1 MRRRDF
7 LLAGG
12 ALALA
17 GCRTAETPAARNADP
32 FGTLSGAAT
41 KGPEFHVFSKMF
53 QPPVCKDCE
62 ALAELMAKAGFDGI
76 EWTVRPKGHV
86 VPERAKTDLPKAVAA
101 ARRQGLKSTMMVTSI
116 TDGLRPENLDLL
128 KIAADCGIAQYRP
141 GYYFYD
147 AKTESFRESL
157 ARIRAGFASLAK
169 AGEKTGLK
177 AVYQN
182 HSSWGPSVFGGLVWD
197 VHEMI
202 RDLDPRHVGL
212 EYDPMHA
219 LFETGRSWSHG
230 LELVA
235 DRIGAVCLKDFRY
248 VLSKKEPGQVEKAMC
263 AAGAGVVPW
272 REVRRLLDLNGVKA
286 PYVVHFEYD
295 FGKSDLLKSVK
306 AELDAFRNVFA

>member
-1 MRRRDF
+1 MNRREF

-12 ALALA
+12 AMALA
-17 GCRTAETPAARNADP
+17 GCQTIESPAARNADP
-32 FGTLSGAAT
+32 FGTLSKPQK

-53 QPPVCKDCE
+53 QSPVCKDFD
-62 ALAELMAKAGFDGI
+62 AVAELMAKAGFDGI

-86 VPERAKTDLPKAVAA
+86 LPENAKVDLPKAVEA
-101 ARRQGLKSTMMVTSI
+101 ARKQGLKSTMMVTAI
-116 TDGLRPENLDLL
+116 TDGMKPENLDLL
-128 KIAADCGIAQYRP
+128 KIAADCGVTQYRP

-147 AKTESFRESL
+147 LKKESFKESM
-157 ARIRAGFASLAK
+157 ARIKTGYASLAK

-197 VHEMI
+197 VYEMI
-202 RDLDPRHVGL
+202 RDLDPKYVGL

-219 LFETGRSWSHG
+219 LFETGYSWSHG

-235 DRIGAVCLKDFRY
+235 DRIGAVCLKDFHY
-248 VLSKKEPGQVEKAMC
+248 VLSKKNPKDHAKFMC
-263 AAGAGVVPW
+263 AAGEGVVPW
-272 REVRRLLDLNGVKA
+272 KEVRRLLDLNQVKA

-295 FGKSDLLKSVK
+295 FDKNDLAKSVK
-306 AELDAFRNVFA
+306 SELDAFKKVFA